1 MVSPWKTG
9 RPNVIHIT
17 MTETEVVCKKCSPIK
32 YMVGFD
38 IGVYAIS
45 MTLCEF

>member
-1 MVSPWKTG
+1 ML
-9 RPNVIHIT
+9 NVIHIT

-38 IGVYAIS
+38 IGVYAYIVPS
-45 MTLCEF
+45 FMNGLVPP